1 MKKSV
6 LFLMAPAAALCFAAT
21 AAPAQADSGTSY
33 QATLAAIN
41 GSGASGTFMLSLN
54 GNSATITEHV
64 TGLAATFSGAAYPH
78 VQHIHGNAQGVC
90 PTTSADTSKDGV
102 ISTTEGAPSYGGIL
116 TTLSTSGDTSPAAGT
131 NIKTAPGGASYDYS
145 RTIAL
150 DSATV
155 ASLKGGTAVIVVHG
169 LNPTTLSAA
178 AQAEK
183 SDLVPS
189 LPLAATSP
197 ALCGKVVASQMNSVP
212 TGSVATGG
220 GSTSGLQ
227 NEGLLAAGGAM
238 LLGAG
243 AVMGAR
249 RRFAAKR

>member
-1 MKKSV
+1 MKKSL
-6 LFLMAPAAALCFAAT
+6 LFLLAPAAALSFAAA
-21 AAPAQADSGTSY
+21 AAPAHADSGTSY

-54 GNSATITEHV
+54 GSTATISEHV
-64 TGLAATFSGAAYPH
+64 TGVAATFSGAAYPH
-78 VQHIHGNAQGVC
+78 VQHIHGGAMGVC
-90 PTTSADTSKDGV
+90 PTTSADTNKDGV

-116 TTLSTSGDTSPAAGT
+116 TTLSTSGDTTPAAGT
-131 NIKTAPGGASYDYS
+131 NLKTAPSGGSYDYS
-145 RTIAL
+145 RTITL

-155 ASLKGGTAVIVVHG
+155 ASLKAGTAVVVVHG
-169 LNPTTLSAA
+169 LDPTTLSAA

-197 ALCGKVVASQMNSVP
+197 TLCGKVLASQV
-212 TGSVATGG
+212 TGMPNGGVATGG
-220 GSTSGLQ
+220 GSTAGLQ
-227 NEGLLAAGGAM
+227 NEGLLAAGGVM

-243 AVMGAR
+243 ALVGAR
-249 RRFAAKR
+249 RRLTAKR